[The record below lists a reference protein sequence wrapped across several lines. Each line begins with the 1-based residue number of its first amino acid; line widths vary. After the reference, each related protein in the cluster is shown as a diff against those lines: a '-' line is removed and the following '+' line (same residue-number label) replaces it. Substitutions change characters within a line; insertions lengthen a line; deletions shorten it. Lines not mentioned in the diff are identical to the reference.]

1 MKKVILALSLVA
13 ALAIFGALQLFQF
26 VPTPIANSVIAEKP
40 ADGVVGGQV
49 ATVLPPNMTTKQH
62 QLLNLAYLVAK
73 ENNMK
78 EPELL
83 QAVLLQETN
92 AGALKSYK
100 VANPGKD
107 AYFGPMQIK
116 LAAARDVLGRWPGMY
131 EAFGFHTKTDD
142 EVKANLILNE
152 RFNLDVAAK
161 YLNILRTQYGLSGHA
176 LLIAYNRGPGGD
188 QEGSTY
194 ATSATTKLAML
205 NRVPARK

>member
-1 MKKVILALSLVA
+1 
-13 ALAIFGALQLFQF
+13 
-26 VPTPIANSVIAEKP
+26 
-40 ADGVVGGQV
+40 
-49 ATVLPPNMTTKQH
+49 MTTKQH
-62 QLLNLAYLVAK
+62 QLLALAYTVAK

-83 QAVLLQETN
+83 QAVLLQESN
-92 AGALKSYK
+92 AGGLKSYK

-131 EAFGFHTKTDD
+131 DTFGFHTKTDD

-152 RFNLDVAAK
+152 KFNLDVAAK
-161 YLNILRTQYGLSGHA
+161 YLTILRTQYGLSGHA

-194 ATSATTKLAML
+194 ASSATTKLAAL
-205 NRVPARK
+205 NRVPTRR